1 VKFDNLVNSILEQA
15 RALSPF
21 DIDVLAALLVKEAG
35 GERDYIA
42 GMAAVMNTIAAR
54 AKKNPAN
61 YISVALKPKQFSAF
75 NSIKTQQDLINVV
88 NQTKKHP
95 NFNAARDMVVSAAAG
110 TLPNLIGPATHYH
123 VTKGSSTV
131 KPSWTS
137 PQYGGKNPSATPT
150 TTVGSHTFFSGVR

>member
-1 VKFDNLVNSILEQA
+1 MKFDNLVNSIIEQT
-15 RALSPF
+15 RSLSPF

-75 NSIKTQQDLINVV
+75 NSIKNQQDLVNVV

-95 NFNAARDMVVSAAAG
+95 NFDAAKDMVISAAAG

-123 VTKGSSTV
+123 VTKGPSTV

-137 PQYGGKNPSATPT
+137 PQYGGKNPLATPT

>member
-1 VKFDNLVNSILEQA
+1 MNFDKLVNQLLEQTKQ
-15 RALSPF
+15 LSQF

-42 GMAAVMNTIAAR
+42 GMAGVMNTINAR

-75 NSIKTQQDLINVV
+75 NSIKTQQDLINVI

-95 NFNAARDMVVSAAAG
+95 RFNAARDMVISAASG

-123 VTKGSSTV
+123 VTSGPSTV

-137 PQYGGKNPSATPT
+137 PQYGGRNPQAAPT
-150 TTVGSHTFFSGVR
+150 TTIGNHTFFSGVR

>member
-1 VKFDNLVNSILEQA
+1 MKFDTLVNSILEQTKQ
-15 RALSPF
+15 LSPF

-61 YISVALKPKQFSAF
+61 YIGVALKPKQFSAF
-75 NSIKTQQDLINVV
+75 NNVRNQQDLV
-88 NQTKKHP
+88 NIVTQTKKHP
-95 NFNAARDMVVSAAAG
+95 NFNAARDMVLSATAG

-123 VTKGSSTV
+123 VTQGPSTV